1 VASNVLVIS
10 QLTAAMVLV
19 AGSSL
24 LIRSFVTAMRVDP
37 GVRTDGVL
45 TSGITLPRTRYDE
58 ARQHQF
64 FLAALDSLRAVPGV
78 RAAAVGTL
86 GPLQGAIPVDV
97 SLDPG
102 GQSTGS
108 LRLNGVSTS
117 YMELLSIP
125 VLAGRNFERHDDQ
138 NAERVMILSRLAG
151 TRLFPDGSLLGRTVY
166 KDGEPWRVIGVV
178 EDVRQEGLLKDLEPV
193 AYAPFHQYF
202 LGAGTFVVVGS
213 SDPASL
219 ANSFRQV
226 IRRLDPDLAV
236 DRIETLASV
245 IDESLAQPRF
255 YAVTVGVFGALAL
268 GLAVAGLY
276 VVIAFAA
283 RRRVYEFGVRSALGA
298 RPRDNLWLVYRQ
310 GLVLSVAG
318 VAVGGLLAFNVTQVL
333 GALLFRTEPTDPVLL
348 GLAAAITLVTALA
361 ACMIPA
367 LRASRV
373 DPVVALKS
381 E

>member
-1 VASNVLVIS
+1 
-10 QLTAAMVLV
+10 MVLV

-37 GVRTDGVL
+37 GVRIDGVL
-45 TSGITLPRTRYDE
+45 ASGITLPRARYDE
-58 ARQHQF
+58 ARQHRF
-64 FLAALDSLRAVPGV
+64 FEAALDSLRAVPGV
-78 RAAAVGTL
+78 RAVAVGMF
-86 GPLQGAIPVDV
+86 GPMQGAVPVDV

-102 GQSTGS
+102 GQSTGRV
-108 LRLNGVSTS
+108 RLTGVSPS
-117 YMELLSIP
+117 YMELLRIP
-125 VLAGRNFERHDDQ
+125 VLAGRTFEQHDDED
-138 NAERVMILSRLAG
+138 AERVMILSRLAA
-151 TRLFPDGSLLGRTVY
+151 TRLFPDGSPLERTVY
-166 KDGEPWRVIGVV
+166 RDGEPWRVIGVV
-178 EDVRQEGLLKDLEPV
+178 EDVRQEGLLVDLEAV

-202 LGAGTFVVVGS
+202 WGAGTFVVVGS
-213 SDPASL
+213 SDPTSL

-226 IRRLDPDLAV
+226 IRRLDADLAV
-236 DRIETLASV
+236 DRIETLASL

-276 VVIAFAA
+276 AVLAFAA

-310 GLVLSVAG
+310 GLVLSVVG
-318 VAVGGLLAFNVTQVL
+318 VAIGGLLAFNLTQVL
-333 GALLFRTEPTDPVLL
+333 GALLFRTEPSDPGLL

-373 DPVVALKS
+373 DPVVALKA